1 MTSLHAS
8 RLCTTLA
15 QDPPPYTAEV
25 AHRFDSVVNTQVEL
39 KELDA
44 QMVRLA
50 RKHRAHHAALIQKEN
65 LHIELTKV
73 Q

>member
-1 MTSLHAS
+1 MHTSDTVL
-8 RLCTTLA
+8 
-15 QDPPPYTAEV
+15 DI
-25 AHRFDSVVNTQVEL
+25 QVDL

-50 RKHRAHHAALIQKEN
+50 RKHRAHHATLIQKEN